1 MRRYTTRDAA
11 ELLEISPA
19 QIRGLVRAAL
29 ISPAHGPRGAFRF
42 SFQDI
47 IIMRTAKELMAAR
60 ISAQKV
66 HSALQR
72 LNGQL
77 PKGRSLTAVRIA
89 AEGNRIVV
97 RDAGTVWSVE
107 SGQIQ
112 FDFTVSEMA
121 SRLAPVARRVAAE
134 AHASPDQLSAD
145 DWYHL
150 GLELEPVEAPAA
162 RNAYRKATDLDAG
175 HAEAHINLGR
185 LLQEQGNP
193 KEAARHYRIAVDSMP
208 DSAIGTFNLGTALE
222 DLDRTED
229 AIGAYRRAIELDPNF
244 TDAHFNLARLYE
256 QAGQLD
262 AAIRHLRSY
271 RVLTR

>member
-134 AHASPDQLSAD
+134 AHASPDQLSRRRLVSPRPRTRAGRGTGRTQRLSQGD
-145 DWYHL
+145 RSGCRARRSAHQ
-150 GLELEPVEAPAA
+150 PRSAAA
-162 RNAYRKATDLDAG
+162 R
-175 HAEAHINLGR
+175 
-185 LLQEQGNP
+185 
-193 KEAARHYRIAVDSMP
+193 AREPEGSR
-208 DSAIGTFNLGTALE
+208 SAL
-222 DLDRTED
+222 
-229 AIGAYRRAIELDPNF
+229 PN
-244 TDAHFNLARLYE
+244 R
-256 QAGQLD
+256 G
-262 AAIRHLRSY
+262 
-271 RVLTR
+271 